1 MAASLAVDF
10 FGPLPASAQT
20 AYAQLFDAALAADH
34 VRSVADPSG
43 SFAAKTVK
51 GRTYWYYQCIQP
63 SGALTQHYVGPDSP
77 AVRRLIEGSSEPG
90 ALAALEPLVRVAHA
104 LGCATLIPKHER
116 VLRRLAE
123 YGFFRAGGILVGTH
137 SFLAFGNM
145 LGVAWTRPGLTQDID
160 FAHAVRA
167 LSLALPT
174 TLEVKTS
181 AAIDSLTMGF
191 LPITQL
197 AGKSGASFLNP
208 KEPEFRLDF
217 LTTRH
222 PGGEEPFYHP
232 QLNVALQPLS
242 FMEFLLQHVEQAVVF
257 SREKAVLLNVPDPAR
272 FALHKLIVYGE
283 RTGSYRA
290 KASKDLSQS
299 ASLLSFLWEHQ
310 RRTVRTALEDLHGR
324 GKGWTSRLTVG
335 SHALLKAHPELA
347 KADGLAVALLPK
359 RAGAGR
365 KAKASPR

>member
-1 MAASLAVDF
+1 MHSYTD
-10 FGPLPASAQT
+10 LPASAQT
-20 AYAQLFDAALAADH
+20 AYAQLFEAALAADH
-34 VRSVADPSG
+34 VRSVADLSG
-43 SFAAKTVK
+43 SFASKSVK

-63 SGALTQHYVGPDSP
+63 SGALTQHYVGPDGS
-77 AVRRLIEGSSEPG
+77 AVRWLIEGSKEPG
-90 ALAALEPLVRVAHA
+90 ALAALEPLIHVAHA
-104 LGCATLIPKHER
+104 LGCATLVPKHER

-123 YGFFRAGGILVGTH
+123 YGFFRAGGLLVGTH
-137 SFLAFGNM
+137 AFLAYGNM

-160 FAHAVRA
+160 FAHAGRA
-167 LSLALPT
+167 MSLALPS

-222 PGGEEPFYHP
+222 RGGEEPFFHT
-232 QLNVALQPLS
+232 QLNVALQPLP
-242 FMEFLLQHVEQAVVF
+242 FMEFSLQQVEQAVVF
-257 SREKAVLLNVPDPAR
+257 SREKAVLVNVPDPAR

-299 ASLLSFLWEHQ
+299 ASLLSYLWEHQ
-310 RRTVRTALEDLHGR
+310 RRAVTTALEDLHGR
-324 GKGWTSRLTVG
+324 GKGWTSRFAVG
-335 SHALLKAHPELA
+335 SHALLKTHPELE
-347 KADGLAVALLPK
+347 KADGLALALLPK
-359 RAGAGR
+359 RSR
-365 KAKASPR
+365 AKHKTTTSLR

>member
-1 MAASLAVDF
+1 MYGYND
-10 FGPLPASAQT
+10 LPASAQT

-34 VRSVADPSG
+34 VRSVADLSG
-43 SFAAKTVK
+43 SFASKTVK
-51 GRTYWYYQCIQP
+51 GRVYWYYQCVQP
-63 SGALTQHYVGPDSP
+63 SGALTQHYVGPDNP
-77 AVRRLIEGSSEPG
+77 AVRRLIDGSMKPG
-90 ALAALEPLVRVAHA
+90 ALAALGPLVRVAHA

-123 YGFFRAGGILVGTH
+123 YGFFRAGGILIGTH
-137 SFLAFGNM
+137 AFLAYGNM

-160 FAHAVRA
+160 FAHAGRA
-167 LSLALPT
+167 LSLALPSS
-174 TLEVKTS
+174 LEVKTS

-197 AGKSGASFLNP
+197 SGKSGASFLNP

-222 PGGEEPFYHP
+222 RGGDEPFYHP
-232 QLNVALQPLS
+232 QLNVALQPLP

-257 SREKAVLLNVPDPAR
+257 SREKVVLLNVPDPAR

-290 KASKDLSQS
+290 KASKDLAQS
-299 ASLLSFLWEHQ
+299 ASLLSCLWEHQ
-310 RRTVRTALEDLHGR
+310 RRTVTTALEDLHGR
-324 GKGWTSRLTVG
+324 GRGWTSRFAIG
-335 SHALLKAHPELA
+335 SHALLKTHPELEQ
-347 KADGLAVALLPK
+347 ADGLILALLPK
-359 RAGAGR
+359 RAAARR

>member
-1 MAASLAVDF
+1 MHDYTD
-10 FGPLPASAQT
+10 LPASAQT
-20 AYAQLFDAALAADH
+20 AYAQLFEAALAADH
-34 VRSVADPSG
+34 VRSVADLSG
-43 SFAAKTVK
+43 SFASKTVK

-63 SGALTQHYVGPDSP
+63 SGALTQHYVGPDSS
-77 AVRRLIEGSSEPG
+77 AVRRLIAASKEPG
-90 ALAALEPLVRVAHA
+90 ALAALEPLIHVAHA
-104 LGCATLIPKHER
+104 LGCATVIRKHER

-137 SFLAFGNM
+137 AFLAYGNM
-145 LGVAWTRPGLTQDID
+145 LGVAWSRPGLTQDID
-160 FAHAVRA
+160 FAHAGRA
-167 LSLALPT
+167 ISLALPS
-174 TLEVKTS
+174 TLEVKTT

-222 PGGEEPFYHP
+222 RGGVEPFFHP
-232 QLNVALQPLS
+232 QLNVSLQPLP
-242 FMEFLLQHVEQAVVF
+242 FMEFSLQHVEQAVVF
-257 SREKAVLLNVPDPAR
+257 SREKAVLVNVPDPAR

-299 ASLLSFLWEHQ
+299 ASLLSYLWEHQ
-310 RRTVRTALEDLHGR
+310 RRTVTTALEDLHGR
-324 GKGWTSRLTVG
+324 GKGWTSRFAVG
-335 SHALLKAHPELA
+335 SKALLRTHPELG
-347 KADGLAVALLPK
+347 KVDGLALALQPK
-359 RAGAGR
+359 RVGTKR
-365 KAKASPR
+365 KTTPR

>member
-1 MAASLAVDF
+1 MPGYTD
-10 FGPLPASAQT
+10 LPASAQT

-34 VRSVADPSG
+34 VRSVADLSG
-43 SFAAKTVK
+43 SFASKTVK
-51 GRTYWYYQCIQP
+51 GRTYWYYQCTQP
-63 SGALTQHYVGPDSP
+63 SGALTQHYVGPDNP
-77 AVRRLIEGSSEPG
+77 AVRRLIKGSRQPG
-90 ALAALEPLVRVAHA
+90 ALAALEPLIHVAHA
-104 LGCATLIPKHER
+104 LGCATLVPKHER

-137 SFLAFGNM
+137 AFLACGNM

-160 FAHAVRA
+160 FAHAGRA
-167 LSLALPT
+167 VSLALPS

-222 PGGEEPFYHP
+222 RGGEEPFFHP
-232 QLNVALQPLS
+232 QLNVVLQPLP

-257 SREKAVLLNVPDPAR
+257 SREKAVLVNVPDPAC

-290 KASKDLSQS
+290 KANKDLSQS
-299 ASLLSFLWEHQ
+299 ASLLSYLWEHQ
-310 RRTVRTALEDLHGR
+310 RRTVTTALEDLHER
-324 GKGWTSRLTVG
+324 GKGWTSRFAVG
-335 SHALLKAHPELA
+335 SLALLKAHPDLE
-347 KADGLAVALLPK
+347 KTEGLALALLPK
-359 RAGAGR
+359 RRRTKR
-365 KAKASPR
+365 KTAKSTR

>member
-1 MAASLAVDF
+1 MQSYTD
-10 FGPLPASAQT
+10 LPASAQT

-34 VRSVADPSG
+34 ARSVSDLSG

-51 GRTYWYYQCIQP
+51 GRRYWYYQCTQP
-63 SGALTQHYVGPDSP
+63 SGVLTQNYVGPDSP
-77 AVRRLIEGSSEPG
+77 AVRQLIAGAKEPG
-90 ALAALEPLVRVAHA
+90 ALAALEPLIHVAHV
-104 LGCATLIPKHER
+104 LGCATFVPKHER

-137 SFLAFGNM
+137 AFLAYGNM
-145 LGVAWTRPGLTQDID
+145 LGVAWNRPGLTHDLD
-160 FAHAVRA
+160 FAHAGRA
-167 LSLALPT
+167 ISLALPT

-197 AGKSGASFLNP
+197 AGKSGATFLNP

-222 PGGEEPFYHP
+222 RGGAEPFFHP
-232 QLNVALQPLS
+232 QLNVVLQPLP
-242 FMEFLLQHVEQAVVF
+242 FMEFSLEHVEQAVVF
-257 SREKAVLLNVPDPAR
+257 SREKAVLVNVPDPAR

-290 KASKDLSQS
+290 KASKDLVQS
-299 ASLLSFLWEHQ
+299 ASLLAYLWEHQ
-310 RRTVRTALEDLHGR
+310 RRTVKAALDDLHGR
-324 GKGWTSRLTVG
+324 GKGWASRFAVG
-335 SHALLKAHPELA
+335 AHALLKAHPALGKVE
-347 KADGLAVALLPK
+347 GLAMALLPK
-359 RAGAGR
+359 RGR
-365 KAKASPR
+365 G